1 MHLSL
6 GLAQPQASRLSG
18 SWPQPS
24 ACRPEQAVLAHS
36 QLTTQPCRLC
46 PFAIQHDE
54 LVVCGWLRTRREEQL
69 VGTTAVPLAV
79 GGSRHGRTKVVLCVC
94 IYQTMSNQDSSV
106 CRVGQLEKQTC
117 AVQICL
123 AIYHGLIHIFHKE
136 QYRNVTAVGYSA
148 VIFGWMA
155 LLSARKQF
163 SASAKCCHHC

>member
-54 LVVCGWLRTRREEQL
+54 LVVCGWLRTRTEEQL
-69 VGTTAVPLAV
+69 AGTTAVPLAV
-79 GGSRHGRTKVVLCVC
+79 RGSRHGRTRVVLCVC
-94 IYQTMSNQDSSV
+94 GISNN
-106 CRVGQLEKQTC
+106 KQS
-117 AVQICL
+117 
-123 AIYHGLIHIFHKE
+123 G
-136 QYRNVTAVGYSA
+136 
-148 VIFGWMA
+148 
-155 LLSARKQF
+155 QF
-163 SASAKCCHHC
+163 SLTRRTTQKANLCCADLSGNLSRLNPYLPQGTVQKRHSCGLFSCHLWLDGSAFST